1 MRYTILRRGGR
12 NSLNKLNQNLSL
24 GRKTVIIRVRIFKKL
39 LSDRDVA
46 QLVEC
51 LASMH

>member
-1 MRYTILRRGGR
+1 MRYTILRGGG

-24 GRKTVIIRVRIFKKL
+24 GRKAVIIRVWVFKKL

-46 QLVEC
+46 QLFEC
-51 LASMH
+51 LPRMR